1 MAGRDPLLALLP
13 VPAIVAPADPSDA
26 LVTAL
31 GHQFRMPEL
40 LERALSHSSS
50 VGEREADASYQ
61 RLEFLGDRVL
71 SLVVAEMLFRR
82 FETDNEGALARRH
95 ALMVDRDSLAEVAR
109 AIDLG
114 RHVRMAPGE
123 VEAGTRD
130 RATVLADCCEAVIG
144 ALYLD
149 GGLAVAARF
158 VERHWAPRITAAP
171 PRDAKTT
178 LQEWAQA
185 RRLRLPRYRTVAVE
199 GPAHGPLFT
208 IEVEVDGL
216 PPVRGQGNSKR
227 LAEQIAAQRIL
238 DAIEERTRHDR

>member
-1 MAGRDPLLALLP
+1 M
-13 VPAIVAPADPSDA
+13 APAGPPDA
-26 LVTAL
+26 LAAAL
-31 GHQFRMPEL
+31 GHEFRTPEL

-50 VGEREADASYQ
+50 VGEGPAGASYE

-82 FETDNEGALARRH
+82 FATDNEGALARRH

-114 RHVRMAPGE
+114 RYVRMAAGE
-123 VEAGTRD
+123 AEAGTRD

-149 GGLAVAARF
+149 GGLAVAAHF
-158 VERHWAPRITAAP
+158 IERHWEPRITETP

-185 RRLRLPRYRTVAVE
+185 RRLRLPRYRTVEVE

-208 IEVEVDGL
+208 VEAEVEGL
-216 PPVRGQGNSKR
+216 PPVRAQGSSKR
-227 LAEQIAAQRIL
+227 VAEQLAAQRIL
-238 DAIEERTRHDR
+238 ASIEERTRHDG